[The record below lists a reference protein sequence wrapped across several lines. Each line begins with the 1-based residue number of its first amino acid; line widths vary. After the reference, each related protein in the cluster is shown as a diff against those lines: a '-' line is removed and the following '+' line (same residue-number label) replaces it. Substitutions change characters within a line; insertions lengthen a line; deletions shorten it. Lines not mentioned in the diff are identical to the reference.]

1 MAGNSRV
8 QRPQM
13 NRRSEAKGAPYVD
26 ILMLFCVF
34 LLIVFGLLMLYS
46 VTAYKSGF
54 DELKGQLFAT
64 ILGVGVMIFIARFFN
79 TKNKLYIM
87 IAASVGVA
95 AIAVLLTPLAMELNH
110 AKRWFKFM
118 GVSVQ
123 SAEIVKI
130 TLILLVADML
140 ASEKDYLGKR
150 KNWFKL
156 MAVIGGYTG
165 MLGIISSNLSSAI
178 IIILICGIMIF
189 VADRKYTLYLGLF
202 VLGVLGIAVV
212 VFSVKHGIIDL
223 GFRGGRIKMWLDPE
237 NNVSGVDSF
246 QTVHGLYAIGS
257 GGLWG
262 KGIGEGLQK
271 MKLPE
276 AQNDMVFAVLCEELG
291 LIGAIVV
298 ILLFIML
305 ITRLLFLAM
314 KVDSFRDKL
323 IISGVFAHIAVQAVL
338 NIAVVTNTIPNTG
351 VSLPFISSGGSSVL
365 CLLFEIGL
373 VLNVTKG
380 LNNGEEE

>member
-1 MAGNSRV
+1 MSREV
-8 QRPQM
+8 RRVRPYP
-13 NRRSEAKGAPYVD
+13 NRRSEKKAPYVD

-54 DELKGQLFAT
+54 GEVKGQVFAT
-64 ILGVGVMIFIARFFN
+64 ILGVGVMIVTARFFN
-79 TKNKLYIM
+79 TRNRYYIGAAAL
-87 IAASVGVA
+87 IGAAS
-95 AIAVLLTPLAMELNH
+95 IFVLITPLGMELNG
-110 AKRWFKFM
+110 ARRWFKLF

-130 TLILLVADML
+130 TLILLIADRI
-140 ASEKDYLGKR
+140 SKDRDYLGKGQ
-150 KNWFKL
+150 NWL
-156 MAVIGGYTG
+156 RIMALVGGYTG
-165 MLGIISSNLSSAI
+165 ILGVISSNLSSAI
-178 IIILICGIMIF
+178 IIVLICGVMIF
-189 VADRKYTLYLGLF
+189 VADRKYTKYIGI
-202 VLGVLGIAVV
+202 VAIGAIAVV
-212 VFSVKHGIIDL
+212 LLVVFVKNGIIDL

-257 GGLWG
+257 GGFFG

-298 ILLFIML
+298 ILLFVML
-305 ITRLLFLAM
+305 ITRLLILATR
-314 KVDSFRDKL
+314 VESYRDKL
-323 IISGVFAHIAVQAVL
+323 IVAGVFAHIALQAVL

>member
-1 MAGNSRV
+1 MSREV
-8 QRPQM
+8 RRVRPYP
-13 NRRSEAKGAPYVD
+13 NRRSEKKAPYVD

-54 DELKGQLFAT
+54 GEVKGQVFAT
-64 ILGVGVMIFIARFFN
+64 ILGVGVMIVTARFFN
-79 TKNKLYIM
+79 TRNRYYIGAAAL
-87 IAASVGVA
+87 IGAAS
-95 AIAVLLTPLAMELNH
+95 IFVLITPLGMELNG
-110 AKRWFKFM
+110 ARRWFKLF

-130 TLILLVADML
+130 TLILLVADRI
-140 ASEKDYLGKR
+140 SKDRDYLGKGQ
-150 KNWFKL
+150 NWL
-156 MAVIGGYTG
+156 RIMALVGGYTG
-165 MLGIISSNLSSAI
+165 ILGVISSNLSSAI
-178 IIILICGIMIF
+178 IIVLICGVMIF
-189 VADRKYTLYLGLF
+189 VADRKYTKYIGI
-202 VLGVLGIAVV
+202 VAIGAIAVV
-212 VFSVKHGIIDL
+212 LLVVFVKNGIIDL

-257 GGLWG
+257 GGFFG

-298 ILLFIML
+298 ILLFVML
-305 ITRLLFLAM
+305 ITRLLILATR
-314 KVDSFRDKL
+314 VESYRDKL
-323 IISGVFAHIAVQAVL
+323 IVAGVFAHIALQAVL

>member
-1 MAGNSRV
+1 MAYNGARSKV
-8 QRPQM
+8 
-13 NRRSEAKGAPYVD
+13 NRAREAKSAPYVD

-54 DELKGQLFAT
+54 EEVKGQVIAT
-64 ILGVGVMIFIARFFN
+64 FLGIGVMIVTAKLPDVRSKRFAYFSGAVGILFILA
-79 TKNKLYIM
+79 
-87 IAASVGVA
+87 
-95 AIAVLLTPLAMELNH
+95 LLTPLAMELNN
-110 AKRWFKFM
+110 AKRWIKIFGF
-118 GVSVQ
+118 SVQ

-130 TLILLVADML
+130 ALIILLSYFLSSSRNYLGNIKNWGKML
-140 ASEKDYLGKR
+140 AII
-150 KNWFKL
+150 F
-156 MAVIGGYTG
+156 GYTG
-165 MLGIISSNLSSAI
+165 VLGIISSNLSSAI
-178 IIILICGIMIF
+178 IIILICGIMLF
-189 VADRKYTLYLGLF
+189 VADRNYTIYLGI
-202 VLGVLGIAVV
+202 VLLAVVGVVLV

-257 GGLWG
+257 GGFWG

-291 LIGAIVV
+291 LVGAIVV
-298 ILLFIML
+298 MILFIIL
-305 ITRLLFLAM
+305 ITRLLFLA
-314 KVDSFRDKL
+314 KRVKSFYSKL

-380 LNNGEEE
+380 LNNVEEE